1 MSFDAVR
8 RNPSEYLQKRGLNL
22 TGVFVTLLVLNIVG
36 SETAVFYGALEYA
49 LWGYFVTL
57 VLCVLGP
64 LLVGR
69 DAGLFQ
75 ALALVPVF
83 RLVNLGMPVFFE
95 TTLYWLP
102 LIYGPFIPAG
112 YLVATSRP
120 ETDLSI
126 GGLRALLVAPIVL
139 PLSAVL
145 GIVEYSLLDPAPLVS
160 GWSVGNLLLIG
171 IVMFGFVAV
180 VEELLYRG
188 IIQRTFE
195 HRFGR
200 GIGIAI
206 ASVLFGFMHSGY
218 GIPEEILLATGIGV
232 FFGLIYEYTRSLVLV
247 VLMHGTLNLFLF
259 AVVPYHEWLVEYVYQ
274 YIPV

>member
-8 RNPSEYLQKRGLNL
+8 RNPSEYLEKRGLNL
-22 TGVFVTLLVLNIVG
+22 TGVFVALLVLNIIG
-36 SETAVFYGALEYA
+36 SETAVFYGALEHA
-49 LWGYFVTL
+49 LWGYLVTL

-69 DAGLFQ
+69 AAILFQ

-83 RLVNLGMPVFFE
+83 RLVNLGMPAFFD

-139 PLSAVL
+139 PLSAGL
-145 GIVEYSLLDPAPLVS
+145 GVVEYALLAPAPLVS

-171 IVMFGFVAV
+171 AVMFGFVAV

-188 IIQRTFE
+188 IIQRAFAD
-195 HRFGR
+195 RVGR
-200 GIGIAI
+200 GPGIVV

-218 GIPEEILLATGIGV
+218 GVPEEILLATAIGV
-232 FFGLIYEYTRSLVLV
+232 CFGLVYEYTRSLVLV

-259 AVVPYHEWLVEYVYQ
+259 AVVPYHEWLVEYVFQ